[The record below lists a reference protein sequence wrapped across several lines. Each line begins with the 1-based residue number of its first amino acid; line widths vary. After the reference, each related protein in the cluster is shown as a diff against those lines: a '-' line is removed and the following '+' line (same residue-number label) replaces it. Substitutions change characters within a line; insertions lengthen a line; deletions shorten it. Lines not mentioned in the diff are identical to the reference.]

1 MRGKGLILLVSGIL
15 ALYIIMQYLGFGM
28 ISIRMFMNEDIT
40 VKNGIAVKANTVVA
54 VHGPY
59 VYIAW
64 YNHASKDIMLNVSH
78 DGGNTFKKV
87 TIAKMDNAIVNGVIA
102 RGSYVNVV
110 WTSEVD
116 GQYDI
121 FLAHS
126 HDGVSFN
133 VMNISNNLGDST
145 FPVIDASGN
154 MVYIAWIDSTYGNT
168 EVLLRV
174 SHDGGNT
181 FSDAINISSSKGESE
196 NASIAA
202 EGSSV
207 YIVWQ
212 DNLHG
217 RFGVFI
223 KASHDN
229 GNTFSDATMLSD
241 PSIDSGFASV
251 LAEGKDV
258 YITWLGKGSEDNRY
272 RIYVRVSNDAA
283 KTFNTA
289 INISNSAFSA
299 PLIAS
304 DGALV
309 ILTWV
314 DVRGIAFAR
323 LVNDGVGHIIYVSV
337 DEDLEGYDDKIKY
350 MALDVDGYNIGMLV
364 LLRQDSSNDE
374 YSMIYINSKDGGLTF
389 NNATLVYGSIDD
401 VSMHMK
407 GSSIY
412 ITWGEKVC
420 HDKECS
426 SVSIKYSYTK
436 SDDLS
441 TFKRPTNL
449 IIFPLILH
457 KQ

>member
-1 MRGKGLILLVSGIL
+1 MRGKRLILLASGIL
-15 ALYIIMQYLGFGM
+15 ALYITLQYIGFGLLP
-28 ISIRMFMNEDIT
+28 IRIFMDEGIT
-40 VKNGIAVKANTVVA
+40 VKNSIAVKANTVVA

-64 YNHASKDIMLNVSH
+64 YDHAMKGIMLNVSN

-87 TIAKMDNAIVNGVIA
+87 TIAKTDNAIVNGVTA

-126 HDGVSFN
+126 SDGASFN
-133 VMNISNNLGDST
+133 VTNVSNNPGDST

-174 SHDGGNT
+174 SNDGGNT
-181 FSDAINISSSKGESE
+181 FSDVVNISNSKGESE

-202 EGSSV
+202 EGSSL

-212 DNLHG
+212 DNSYG
-217 RFGVFI
+217 KFGVFI
-223 KASHDN
+223 RASHDY

-241 PSIDSGFASV
+241 SSIDSGFASV
-251 LAEGKDV
+251 LSEGKDV
-258 YITWLGKGSEDNRY
+258 YVTWLSKGSEDNRY
-272 RIYVRVSNDAA
+272 RIYLRVSNDAA
-283 KTFNTA
+283 NTFNNA
-289 INISNSAFSA
+289 INLSNDAFSA

-323 LVNDGVGHIIYVSV
+323 IVNDGVGHIIYVSL
-337 DEDLEGYDDKIKY
+337 DGGYDDKIKH
-350 MALDVDGYNIGMLV
+350 MVLDVDGYNISMIV
-364 LLRQDSSNDE
+364 LLRQSSNNDE
-374 YSMIYINSKDGGLTF
+374 YLMIYINSRDGGLTF
-389 NNATLVYGSIDD
+389 NNATLTYGSIDD

-407 GSSIY
+407 GNSIY
-412 ITWGEKVC
+412 ITWGEKAC
-420 HDKECS
+420 LDKECS
-426 SVSIKYSYTK
+426 SVSIRYSYTK

-449 IIFPLILH
+449 LTLH
-457 KQ
+457 